1 MAIEIEKKYRL
12 TPERSEE
19 IAASLVAYGAE
30 YCGAVFE
37 ENTLFSNRELFE
49 TGAVVRIRITD
60 DRSTIAFKQRQ
71 KSESDAKQ
79 HLEYESVI
87 GDAESVQ
94 LILEKIG
101 LRPILVYEKK
111 RKTYRLRDTEIVLDE
126 LPFGSYME
134 IEGRV
139 TAIAEAEML
148 LGIED
153 LQVEYET
160 YPRLTARLGV
170 KTGDVVEARFG

>member
-30 YCGAVFE
+30 YCGEVFE

-79 HLEYESVI
+79 HLEYESAI